1 MDDATTR
8 PAGELVG
15 GEMARKDTEAMN
27 LREASL
33 YLQMAENTL
42 RKLVREGK
50 VPAQV
55 FSKRG
60 MRFSRTALKE
70 WLRGSGGRP
79 AA

>member
-1 MDDATTR
+1 MDDALQ
-8 PAGELVG
+8 PAGGLVG
-15 GEMARKDTEAMN
+15 DEMARKDAEAMN
-27 LREASL
+27 LKEAAV
-33 YLQMAENTL
+33 YLGMAENTL

>member
-1 MDDATTR
+1 MDGAD
-8 PAGELVG
+8 AGELG
-15 GEMARKDTEAMN
+15 DNMARKPTEALN
-27 LREASL
+27 LKEASL
-33 YLQMAENTL
+33 YLKMAENTL
-42 RKLVREGK
+42 RRLVREGK

-60 MRFSRTALKE
+60 MRFSRTALDE